1 MRKLSLMIA
10 ALFLLASAPAFAQTS
25 GGMEEKPETKS
36 ETGAAGAGSES
47 KEETTTTKKTTKKKH
62 KKGSKMHKPDEKTG
76 AMGADGGM

>member
-36 ETGAAGAGSES
+36 ETGAA
-47 KEETTTTKKTTKKKH
+47 
-62 KKGSKMHKPDEKTG
+62 
-76 AMGADGGM
+76 

>member
-10 ALFLLASAPAFAQTS
+10 ALFLLTSAPAFAQTS

-36 ETGAAGAGSES
+36 ETGAGAGSES
-47 KEETTTTKKTTKKKH
+47 KETTTTKKTTKKKH
-62 KKGSKMHKPDEKTG
+62 KKGSKMHKPEEKTG

>member
-36 ETGAAGAGSES
+36 ETGAGAGSES
-47 KEETTTTKKTTKKKH
+47 KETTTTKKSAKKH
-62 KKGSKMHKPDEKTG
+62 KKGSKKHKMDEK
-76 AMGADGGM
+76 MGADGGM